1 MAFSYNT
8 IRLTGGRRAFNQ
20 FNRLILNF
28 LLLPFLIFSDAYIN
42 AQTGIEI
49 ELKSIA
55 MHYCNIV
62 YADSDASG
70 NVMLTID
77 ETGKSILWNSANL
90 NPIRFFNAEAAN
102 NTKYSGAISDNGNLI
117 AVAADRVFIFETT
130 TGNLLAQLS
139 DLQNGVTALKFIR
152 DQFLAVATGNS
163 ETIILNTGN
172 WKVEHKLSHK
182 LGTPLEM
189 DVDAAGWLA
198 VLFDT
203 GIEMYDNGFNS
214 NTSIRLPTG
223 MVPASIKFSPDGS
236 RLAVGFSSPHLP
248 LIYDAS
254 ELSDPVYPRFPAGEV
269 NTGAFRFIDYTKDG
283 MYLIAAGEAKIS
295 LLRKEIDRKGFSD
308 HNEYF
313 IGRWSRMG
321 IGEFGVIT
329 VGKSPVSTLIALPGG
344 CILYTDSSPV
354 LVKLSATGQK
364 AISRMAA
371 HNRFGSVNPDM
382 IRLNANADELIIN
395 FENTEPLRLSL
406 KNQSFETQSE
416 INSLPRARVAKQELP
431 SLKLT
436 NWKNSEK
443 VHLNGI
449 PVSWIPEGDIIRCA
463 DIADHGL
470 RFVLGSDRA
479 IYCAGRDGGLI
490 WSKPFPEPV
499 RYINI
504 SGNTRVL
511 VAALDDGRLVWV
523 RMSDGKTLLQ
533 FLSYNSNKYWAFS
546 TGLGFLEYNT
556 ADAREIFGL
565 SLKQQSNNVA
575 SFLPLAFLDS
585 SYFINGIVAKL
596 SLDWD
601 EERLLARESITAPDF
616 SGYFPSLDS
625 LQPILLSASK
635 VAAPVVSG
643 RFHLIVASYPQPDQ
657 ALRHAERLVKQGY
670 KEAKNLESAGRYRVS
685 LQSFN
690 NFEEALKRR
699 SQLVNQFSGIWVLK
713 DDTPDK

>member
-1 MAFSYNT
+1 
-8 IRLTGGRRAFNQ
+8 
-20 FNRLILNF
+20 
-28 LLLPFLIFSDAYIN
+28 
-42 AQTGIEI
+42 
-49 ELKSIA
+49 
-55 MHYCNIV
+55 MHNCKIV

-70 NVMLTID
+70 NVLLTID

-90 NPIRFFNAEAAN
+90 NPIRFFITEAAN
-102 NTKYSGAISDNGNLI
+102 NAKYSGAISGDGNLI
-117 AVAADRVFIFETT
+117 AVAADKVFIFETT
-130 TGNLLAQLS
+130 TGNLLAQLR

-152 DQFLAVATGNS
+152 DQFLAVATGNT
-163 ETIILNTGN
+163 ETIILNTGT

-182 LGTPLEM
+182 LGTPVEM

-198 VLFDT
+198 VLCET
-203 GIEMYDNGFNS
+203 GIEMYDNGFNL

-223 MVPASIKFSPDGS
+223 MAPASIRFSPDGS

-269 NTGAFRFIDYTKDG
+269 NAGAFRFIDYTKDG

-308 HNEYF
+308 RNEYF

-321 IGEFGVIT
+321 MGEFGVIAA
-329 VGKSPVSTLIALPGG
+329 GESPVTTLIALSAG
-344 CILYTDSSPV
+344 CIMYTDSSPV

-371 HNRFGSVNPDM
+371 HNRFGSVNPDI
-382 IRLNANADELIIN
+382 IRLNANADELVIN

-406 KNQSFETQSE
+406 KNQSFEIHRE
-416 INSLPRARVAKQELP
+416 VNSIPRARAAKQELP
-431 SLKLT
+431 GLKLT
-436 NWKNSEK
+436 SWKNSEK
-443 VHLNGI
+443 VLLNGI
-449 PVSWIPEGDIIRCA
+449 PVSWIPEGDTIHCA

-490 WSKPFPEPV
+490 WSKPFQEPV
-499 RYINI
+499 RYVNI
-504 SGNTRVL
+504 SGNARVL

-533 FLSYNSNKYWAFS
+533 FISYNSNKYWAFS

-556 ADAREIFGL
+556 GDAREIFGL
-565 SLKQQSNNVA
+565 SLKQQSNNAA

-585 SYFINGIVAKL
+585 SYFRNGIVAKL

-601 EERLLARESITAPDF
+601 EEKLLARESITVPDF
-616 SGYFPSLDS
+616 SDYFPSLGS
-625 LQPILLSASK
+625 PEPILLQATQ
-635 VAAPVVSG
+635 VTVPLVSG
-643 RFHLIVASYPQPDQ
+643 RFHLIVASYAQPDQ

-670 KEAKNLESAGRYRVS
+670 NEAKTLESAGRYRVS

-690 NFEEALKRR
+690 NFEDALKRR
-699 SQLVNQFSGIWVLK
+699 SQLAGQFSGIWVLK
-713 DDTPDK
+713 NDTPDK